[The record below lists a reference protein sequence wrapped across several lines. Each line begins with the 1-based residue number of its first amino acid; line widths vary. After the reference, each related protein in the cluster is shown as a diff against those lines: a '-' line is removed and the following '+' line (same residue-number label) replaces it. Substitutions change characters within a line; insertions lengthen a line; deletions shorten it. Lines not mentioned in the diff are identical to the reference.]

1 MSMRQLS
8 VYGAR
13 EAVFWVKTMNHARDR
28 VWRHNPRP
36 LPLAR
41 RRRRRTGGSSY
52 ASGLVPDAC
61 LSAQRRGRGGPRSS
75 PRPRAGRGLLA
86 AAADDDLPEEA
97 VCLLADPPPEQ
108 ERLRRG

>member
-13 EAVFWVKTMNHARDR
+13 DAVFWVKTVNHARDR

-41 RRRRRTGGSSY
+41 RCRRRTGGSSY
-52 ASGLVPDAC
+52 ASGLAPDAC
-61 LSAQRRGRGGPRSS
+61 LRGAGGRAAGIRRAPRGRELV
-75 PRPRAGRGLLA
+75 GLLA
-86 AAADDDLPEEA
+86 AAVDDDLAEEA
-97 VCLLADPPPEQ
+97 VVLVADP
-108 ERLRRG
+108 RRE